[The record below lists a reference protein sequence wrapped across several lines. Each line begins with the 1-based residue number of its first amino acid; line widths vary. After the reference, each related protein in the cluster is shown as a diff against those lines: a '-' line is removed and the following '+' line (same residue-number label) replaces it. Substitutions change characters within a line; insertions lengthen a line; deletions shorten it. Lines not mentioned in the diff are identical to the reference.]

1 MAACISPK
9 GEWIYCVGED
19 RYVYIMLMLDLS
31 LYFLKFLIGKLVLF
45 ISSLFSA
52 SYHLVVVLVILIIPY
67 LLILVCLKF
76 LSNIFVSNLKS

>member
-45 ISSLFSA
+45 ISSL
-52 SYHLVVVLVILIIPY
+52 PY
-67 LLILVCLKF
+67 ICSSCHTDYT
-76 LSNIFVSNLKS
+76 LSPNIGLPEVP